1 MALASN
7 ALTTVASLTAYM
19 GRAVPDISQIAIY
32 HDQSVS
38 ATACTVAVDTT
49 KISIVITGGAN
60 AGTTTYT
67 FAANAT
73 ITAMVAA
80 LDAAAIGLV
89 VRVMGSANASSDELS
104 ELTAI
109 DCFGVASEQALR
121 GRDDFAYEQAINA
134 TSNWMSRFCG
144 RVFESATYRQA
155 YSGTGHEHIR
165 LINRPVTEVIRVSD
179 NRTEGLKIKCTSTDS
194 FDATVRYDGTTID
207 LDIIGGAN
215 KGTNAVTTAAKTI
228 VTLATEITALTDWTA
243 TAATTKIGTMD
254 GVDLMKAP
262 AVQVLNV
269 ENALWIPGESID
281 DPLVESET
289 GILKRR
295 SSFFEHRGNWAFGG
309 HRPVVSPGRL
319 SDRPVFER
327 GHLNIIVKYIA
338 GESTPIDLEM
348 LANVAAATLLREGM
362 RDTGLQSET
371 STGYSY
377 SAMTGIL
384 GQNESWV
391 RKLKPFRSEPPFP
404 EFEDV

>member
-7 ALTTVASLTAYM
+7 ALTTVASLQAYM

-73 ITAMVAA
+73 ITAMVTA

-89 VRVMGSANASSDELS
+89 VRVMGSGSASSDELS
-104 ELTAI
+104 AVTAI
-109 DCFGVASEQALR
+109 DCFGSASEQALR
-121 GRDDFAYEQAINA
+121 GRDDFAYEQAIDA
-134 TSNWMSRFCG
+134 TSNWMARFCG
-144 RVFESATYRQA
+144 RVFASAIYRQA

-165 LINRPVTEVIRVSD
+165 LIQRPVTEIIRVSI
-179 NRTEGLKIKCTSTDS
+179 NRTEGLKIRCTSSDS
-194 FDATVRYDGTTID
+194 HDATVRYDGTSID
-207 LDIIGGAN
+207 LDIIGGTNA
-215 KGTNAVTTAAKTI
+215 GTNAVTTAAKTI
-228 VTLATEITALTDWTA
+228 TTLATEITALTDWTA
-243 TAATTKIGTMD
+243 SAGTTAIGTMD

-262 AVQVLNV
+262 AVQCLGT
-269 ENALWIPGESID
+269 ENALWVPGESID
-281 DPLVESET
+281 DPMVESAT

-295 SSFFEHRGNWAFGG
+295 SSFFQHRGNWAFGG

-327 GHLNIIVKYIA
+327 GHLNIIVKYVA

-348 LANVAAATLLREGM
+348 LANEGAATLLRSGM
-362 RDTGLQSET
+362 RDMGLQSET
-371 STGYSY
+371 SSGYSY
-377 SAMTGIL
+377 SVVTGAL
-384 GQNESWV
+384 GQNEAWV
-391 RKLKPFRSEPPFP
+391 RKMKPFRSEPPFP